1 MATTEDT
8 IGPDVTG
15 IGPHSFTFPY
25 IKADDVKASKNG
37 STLTKVTSF
46 SSDAEVKKTQYT
58 QATTSITLG
67 EPLVTDDKLRIYRVT
82 DDGGLTATF
91 YPGSAIRSSDLNDNF
106 TQNLYSTQEV
116 VSRYYDIGGTL
127 PLEGDMDA
135 ADNKITNVGTPTA

>member
-1 MATTEDT
+1 MATTENT
-8 IGPDVTG
+8 ITG
-15 IGPHSFTFPY
+15 NTTTGPHSFTFPY

-82 DDGGLTATF
+82 SDTDLTA
-91 YPGSAIRSSDLNDNF
+91 IR
-106 TQNLYSTQEV
+106 
-116 VSRYYDIGGTL
+116 
-127 PLEGDMDA
+127 
-135 ADNKITNVGTPTA
+135 KINGMKCSINYFS